1 MSGNYA
7 NLLWFL
13 QPLDIAPYRGT
24 YDLPFVA
31 LSVGV
36 AVLSMYVALSVADR
50 IGASPRKFVRLT
62 WIAVG
67 AVVMGSGIWAMHF
80 IGMLAFSL
88 PCKIGY
94 DPLLT
99 LLSILPGVLASG
111 VALFVLSRKEQ
122 PSQNMLFACA
132 LLMGAGIGAMHY
144 SGMVAMEP
152 GALLRY
158 DIRIVALSVV
168 VAVALAYLALVIRAK
183 LNHFRGHRVIRRLL
197 PAAIMGFAAMLRN
210 RLKQGSADVAKDL
223 PRIQPFPAPRP
234 SPLWTYGGYAAAV
247 VLAGLSAYLVV
258 MQTLSRNAQ
267 DALRTELAQERERS
281 AGLKE
286 QLRTLQTPS
295 GKTLDLQPGIARSG
309 GMVPEIT
316 LPPAP
321 QRIRIELV
329 LPYPSS
335 ALFHVRLRRN
345 GSQVWSETGLKA
357 TPSSSASTL
366 VFEAPVE
373 SGKYDLIVTPEANP
387 NGQITYPFDAK
398 IAQ

>member
-1 MSGNYA
+1 MNQKFPQEDAIRQY
-7 NLLWFL
+7 LLGT
-13 QPLDIAPYRGT
+13 LDPSKCDEIEER
-24 YDLPFVA
+24 
-31 LSVGV
+31 
-36 AVLSMYVALSVADR
+36 
-50 IGASPRKFVRLT
+50 
-62 WIAVG
+62 
-67 AVVMGSGIWAMHF
+67 
-80 IGMLAFSL
+80 
-88 PCKIGY
+88 
-94 DPLLT
+94 
-99 LLSILPGVLASG
+99 LLSSEE
-111 VALFVLSRKEQ
+111 LSQTAEVMEDEIIEQ
-122 PSQNMLFACA
+122 YLDGELGDSEKRAVETHF
-132 LLMGAGIGAMHY
+132 
-144 SGMVAMEP
+144 
-152 GALLRY
+152 LRPPE
-158 DIRIVALSVV
+158 
-168 VAVALAYLALVIRAK
+168 
-183 LNHFRGHRVIRRLL
+183 HRQKMR
-197 PAAIMGFAAMLRN
+197 FAAMLRN

-234 SPLWTYGGYAAAV
+234 RPLWTYGGYAAAV
-247 VLAGLSAYLVV
+247 VLAGLSGSLAV

-267 DALRTELAQERERS
+267 NALRTELAQERERS

-286 QLRTLQTPS
+286 QLRALQTPS

-345 GSQVWSETGLKA
+345 GSEVWSETRLKA